1 MPAWFHDPGIAHG
14 NINVKTIAAEM
25 INLALTTEFGIRDA
39 ARGSVADETIDIA
52 NEGPAPNFDD
62 DIIPF

>member
-1 MPAWFHDPGIAHG
+1 
-14 NINVKTIAAEM
+14 VKTIAAEM
-25 INLALTTEFGIRDA
+25 INLALTTESGIRDA